1 MPDLTEKKISTEII
15 YQGRLLDV
23 RKDEVLLPNGKSSTR
38 EWINHPGAVCLIPIL
53 PDEKIALVKQYR
65 YPVLNHMIELPAGK
79 IDQNELPIECAER
92 E

>member
-38 EWINHPGAVCLIPIL
+38 EWINHP
-53 PDEKIALVKQYR
+53 D
-65 YPVLNHMIELPAGK
+65 
-79 IDQNELPIECAER
+79 D
-92 E
+92 